1 MNNTD
6 IIHIFLYSI
15 PEALAVISLSTVL
28 AGSGFI
34 WKRLVIMGLFIGLF
48 SHFWRL
54 LLSDYI
60 LNIIIYTII
69 LIVFMTFYRLGNDL
83 FARAIST
90 LLAISIYLT
99 IEFVNLKIFDLVFGL
114 NPIDMLAKPLLRYI
128 CFAGQ
133 ISIIFLIC
141 ALLMYLKFSL
151 FGRVFDEEI

>member
-1 MNNTD
+1 
-6 IIHIFLYSI
+6 
-15 PEALAVISLSTVL
+15 
-28 AGSGFI
+28 
-34 WKRLVIMGLFIGLF
+34 
-48 SHFWRL
+48 
-54 LLSDYI
+54 
-60 LNIIIYTII
+60 
-69 LIVFMTFYRLGNDL
+69 MTFYRLGNDL